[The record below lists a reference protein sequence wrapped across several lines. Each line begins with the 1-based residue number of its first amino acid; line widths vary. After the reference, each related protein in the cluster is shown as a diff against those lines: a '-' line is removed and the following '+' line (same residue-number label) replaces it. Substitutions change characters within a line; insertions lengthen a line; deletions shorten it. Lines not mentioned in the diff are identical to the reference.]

1 MSRRSVDAGL
11 VLGGQVIALGLSFL
25 AGLVAARVFEPALR
39 GEYALLTT
47 VAAFVSVLAGLGFA
61 EAIIFFYRRGEA
73 DARRTATSISFVN
86 GATSLLVLAAGFVL
100 CPWLAARYFPVG
112 GSTAA
117 WVALGAGLLGI
128 VLRNSLVF
136 LQAQGNFLRSS
147 AFSLL
152 QPAIFVAAL
161 AAIGLGGGSFA
172 AAVCTFLLSYA
183 LPALLLLV
191 PLLRQASPAAL
202 DGPHLGRVARFSV
215 KSYANVAL
223 SQLNYR
229 VDIFVVGALIP
240 DLARLADYHIAC
252 TVAGLLWILPDAY
265 GTAIYPRLAGLATLR
280 ERSAETVMAV
290 RVVLAPVIVLALG
303 LAVAAPWL
311 LPLLF
316 GQSYAGAVPL
326 TLLLL
331 PGVLGMSV
339 SKVLSRYFLSSDRQ
353 QIAALAMAAG
363 VAVKVA
369 GLFVLIPH
377 WGIAAASLA
386 ASAGYLATL
395 VLAAAAFAFDAELR
409 REDFREFPRREARIA
424 LRIAGDAWRRFA
436 RDRRGAIE

>member
-1 MSRRSVDAGL
+1 MTRRSVDAGL
-11 VLGGQVIALGLSFL
+11 VLGGQVVGLGLSFL

-47 VAAFVSVLAGLGFA
+47 VAAFVSVLAGFGFA

-73 DARRTATSISFVN
+73 DARRTVTSITFVN
-86 GATSLLVLAAGFVL
+86 GTTSLLVVAAGFVL
-100 CPWLAARYFPVG
+100 SPWLAARYFPVG
-112 GSTAA
+112 GSAAA
-117 WVALGAGLLGI
+117 WVALGAGLLAI
-128 VLRNSLVF
+128 VVRNGLVF
-136 LQAQGNFLRSS
+136 LQAQGDFLRSS
-147 AFSLL
+147 AFALL
-152 QPAIFVAAL
+152 QPAVFVAAL

-172 AAVCTFLLSYA
+172 AAVGAFLLSYA
-183 LPALLLLV
+183 LPAVLLLA

-202 DGPHLGRVARFSV
+202 DGAHIGRVARFSM

-229 VDIFVVGALIP
+229 VDIFLVGALIP
-240 DLARLADYHIAC
+240 ELAQLADYHIAC

-280 ERSAETVMAV
+280 ERSAETMLAV
-290 RVVLAPVIVLALG
+290 RVVLAPVLLLSLG
-303 LAVAAPWL
+303 LAVAAPLL

-331 PGVLGMSV
+331 PGVVGMSV

-353 QIAALAMAAG
+353 QIAALAMAVG
-363 VAVKVA
+363 VAVKAA
-369 GLFVLIPH
+369 GLIALIPR
-377 WGIAAASLA
+377 WQIAAASLA
-386 ASAGYLATL
+386 ASAGYLTTL
-395 VLAAAAFAFDAELR
+395 ILASAAFVLDADLR
-409 REDFREFPRREARIA
+409 REDFREFPQREVRIFVRMAREA
-424 LRIAGDAWRRFA
+424 WQRFS
-436 RDRRGAIE
+436 RGGRGAIE

>member
-11 VLGGQVIALGLSFL
+11 VLAGQVIGLGLSFL

-47 VAAFVSVLAGLGFA
+47 VAAFVSVLAGFGFA

-73 DARRTATSISFVN
+73 DARRTATSITCVN
-86 GATSLLVLAAGFVL
+86 GATALLVLAVGFVL
-100 CPWLAARYFPVG
+100 CPWLAARYFPAG

-128 VLRNSLVF
+128 VLRNGLVF

-152 QPAIFVAAL
+152 QPAIFIAAL

-172 AAVCTFLLSYA
+172 AAAGAFFLSFA

-191 PLLRQASPAAL
+191 PQLREASLAAL
-202 DGPHLGRVARFSV
+202 DGPHLRRVARFSV

-240 DLARLADYHIAC
+240 DLAQLADYHIAC

-265 GTAIYPRLAGLATLR
+265 ATAIYPRLAGLATLR
-280 ERSAETVMAV
+280 ERSAETVLAV
-290 RVVLAPVIVLALG
+290 RVVLAPVTLLALVLA
-303 LAVAAPWL
+303 AAAPLL

-331 PGVLGMSV
+331 PGVLGMAV

-369 GLFVLIPH
+369 GLFALLPRF
-377 WGIAAASLA
+377 GIAAASLA

-395 VLAAAAFAFDAELR
+395 VLAAGAFASDAELR
-409 REDFREFPRREARIA
+409 REDFREFPQRE
-424 LRIAGDAWRRFA
+424 LRIGLRVAGDAWRRFA
-436 RDRRGAIE
+436 RGGRGAIE